1 MPFLFRIKQDSESNS
16 ILNLLDF
23 PFGDGS
29 MDVDET
35 SKDVARVMVVNKTK
49 EFGNPL

>member
-1 MPFLFRIKQDSESNS
+1 
-16 ILNLLDF
+16 
-23 PFGDGS
+23 

-49 EFGNPL
+49 EFENPLGFLEKQINSNLRW